1 MGEEFGKKG
10 DDGWNQDI
18 FSISIIE
25 NEAIYSFIIYDTFAP
40 FIWKWL
46 KF

>member
-10 DDGWNQDI
+10 DDGWNHGRH
-18 FSISIIE
+18 ISIIE
-25 NEAIYSFIIYDTFAP
+25 NEAIYSFTIFDKFAP